1 MSKKVSNT
9 LYGLKQ
15 LFIDGQLRNIDNM
28 SVDEL
33 VINFKTV
40 HVLCFTDEFFDNEYF
55 DNLTIFESIL
65 SEKKLEAY
73 YKNVCLIKCPF
84 KILNNEILKNS
95 ISIVSLEIIN
105 ELEHKPDDQYNEHTL
120 IVPIFTISK
129 SDVKLY
135 LSQFKNCLLEDYFK
149 IKFLNY
155 YFGSVKKI
163 KDISYMIEN
172 CDEANYW
179 SNYYNCKLNIS
190 IQFMNRNFNFIDVT
204 KIENKK
210 LLETI
215 EGIKNLPEDGGDYL
229 SYMYRKQNFVDAS
242 NAVKKEGYNI
252 YKVVD
257 KKELPNFVEIIQ
269 KLSQEK
275 SHEEL
280 IILITNMLVSKEY
293 CHLILNNQKM
303 LELLLKISP
312 NILEINFKKM
322 ISYGWIS
329 LYLEETIKKSY
340 IDINDRFVFT
350 CTTASK
356 LPTFQFSYNKLKD
369 SPYLPILIN
378 DKLYMEFNAYG
389 VDHYTLTN
397 YESINID
404 KELIKQTYGVADL
417 QTFKARF
424 NVFLAG
430 HSKKHY
436 DAFKNVNFNNIA
448 ISGSVIAACLPR
460 FNPLIIN
467 TGGNFEAFIDEYY
480 GSADL
485 DIMCNLKDTFEYIDK
500 AYELNEQLDK
510 NTKSI
515 SNENI
520 SRIEPVKNA
529 VMFINFKK
537 LDEFI
542 KDLKIDCTKETFK
555 DHLLENKKKIYQ
567 LYIDYKVNE
576 HRKHFDENPEKFQD
590 PKYNVLF
597 DILPMDQINIY
608 IKDFYEL
615 DDNMEQ
621 NKILIYENIKFKY
634 KITGIKRNFEFFQIK
649 YENFFSTVHKFHL
662 PCVRAYYDGTDV
674 FMLPS
679 CIGACMTLTN
689 IEYKYFAGSKDPI
702 EVINKYRQRGFTT
715 ILNDKE
721 RIKMIKYSFDV
732 EKWKDLYEIHG
743 LNKRDTDRI
752 FKPLDINCRLF
763 KTAKMYEKMNL
774 FFSKTNCMMYNN
786 VLTINENGYIIPLDR
801 KILTLNPIKND
812 IP

>member
-28 SVDEL
+28 TVDEL
-33 VINFKTV
+33 VSNFKTV
-40 HVLCFTDEFFDNEYF
+40 YVLCFTDEFFDNEYF

-95 ISIVSLEIIN
+95 ISIVSLDVIN

-179 SNYYNCKLNIS
+179 TNYYNCKLNIS
-190 IQFMNRNFNFIDVT
+190 IQFMNRNFNFIDMT

-242 NAVKKEGYNI
+242 NAIKKEGYNI

-257 KKELPNFVEIIQ
+257 KKELPNFLEIIQ

-303 LELLLKISP
+303 LELLLKIST
-312 NILEINFKKM
+312 NISEMNFKKM
-322 ISYGWIS
+322 IGYGWLS

-350 CTTASK
+350 CTNASK
-356 LPTFQFSYNKLKD
+356 LPTFQFSYSKLKD

-397 YESINID
+397 YDSANLD

-424 NVFLAG
+424 NVFLSG
-430 HSKKHY
+430 NSKKHY

-467 TGGNFEAFIDEYY
+467 TGGNFEAFVDEYY

-537 LDEFI
+537 LDDFI
-542 KDLKIDCTKETFK
+542 KDLKLDCTKETFK

-576 HRKHFDENPEKFQD
+576 HRKHFEENPEKFQD

-608 IKDFYEL
+608 IKDFYEF
-615 DDNMEQ
+615 DDNMET

-662 PCVRAYYDGTDV
+662 PCVRAYYDGTEV

-689 IEYKYFAGSKDPI
+689 IEYKYFAGAKDPI

-721 RIKMIKYSFDV
+721 RIKMIKYSHDV

-752 FKPLDINCRLF
+752 FKPLDINSKLF
-763 KTAKMYEKMNL
+763 RTAKMYEKMNL

-801 KILTLNPIKND
+801 KILALNPIKNE